1 MIRMS
6 KQTDYGIVLLT
17 HLASEPEASHSARE
31 LADVVHLPLP
41 MVSKILK
48 LLAREGLLVSHRGSS
63 GGYRLARQPSQITVA
78 EMINALEGPF
88 AFMECI
94 ETPGTCRQEAFC
106 RVRSNWYTI
115 NTTIVTALR
124 GITLSDMTRTIPG
137 GMPPPVGGSHRL
149 GGGQLPVLA

>member
-17 HLASEPEASHSARE
+17 HLASTPDASYSARE
-31 LADVVHLPLP
+31 LAAVMHLPLP

-48 LLAREGLLVSHRGSS
+48 LLTREGLLFSYRGPS
-63 GGYRLARQPSQITVA
+63 GGYRLARQPNQITVA

-94 ETPGTCRQEAFC
+94 ETPGTCRQESFC
-106 RVRSNWYTI
+106 PVRGNWYTI
-115 NTTIVTALR
+115 NSTVVRALR
-124 GITLSDMTRTIPG
+124 GITLSDMTGTIPG
-137 GMPPPVGGSHRL
+137 MPGAGASPQHP
-149 GGGQLPVLA
+149 GGGQLSVIA